1 MAKQFKSLSSNIS
14 WQSEIIGRKKNIGSQ
29 FMELYIRI
37 NLADLGKE
45 EMVLKT
51 NYKLNLWK
59 IFVDV
64 DYKLA

>member
-1 MAKQFKSLSSNIS
+1 
-14 WQSEIIGRKKNIGSQ
+14 
-29 FMELYIRI
+29 MELYIRI